1 MKKFVCK
8 LLAVILLLGALTGVL
23 TACKKEPETT
33 TYSVAMGY
41 KISEVWPNHKVLYHH
56 NYLDPKT
63 TLTSNDATVT
73 YNIAGCPRLIIS
85 TRFYVIDNTTGK
97 VVKMIEPPEEYTYNA
112 RYFSRYLIDGNLTE
126 PAQDPYDLGPTDSA
140 DFPMMANSYQLHPKK
155 GLHKL
160 HFWYPRDSAYGFEYF
175 TVFEINI
182 NLQGDDRAPAYL
194 YVEESDDYDMLD
206 VGNYKAYI
214 MKHGLKDNK
223 FLPMIGV
230 KNQAGETILEPM
242 FPLEYNSK
250 ENAPQIVGW
259 FTKMDEY
266 YLLPDTA
273 RPRPRPII
281 SPLLYPKDAGIYL
294 VYFTYTGDETYQ
306 IAEYK
311 CYVIIPRVPV

>member
-1 MKKFVCK
+1 MKKLICK
-8 LLAVILLLGALTGVL
+8 LLAVILLLGALTGVM

-41 KISEVWPNHKVLYHH
+41 EIREVWPEYRTLYRHG
-56 NYLDPKT
+56 YLDPKT
-63 TLTSNDATVT
+63 TLTRNKPNVT
-73 YNIAGCPRLIIS
+73 YDIAGCPRLIVS
-85 TRFYVIDNTTGK
+85 VMFYVIDDTTGRAVK
-97 VVKMIEPPEEYTYNA
+97 QVVPPEEYSRNGTYF
-112 RYFSRYLIDGNLTE
+112 RDYMIDGRITE
-126 PAQDPYDLGPTDSA
+126 PAQDPYDDTKPTDA
-140 DFPMMANSYQLHPKK
+140 DYLMLINSYQLHPKK

-242 FPLEYNSK
+242 FPLEYSFK
-250 ENAPQIVGW
+250 ENTSQIVGW

-281 SPLLYPKDAGIYL
+281 SPLLYPKDAGI
-294 VYFTYTGDETYQ
+294 
-306 IAEYK
+306 
-311 CYVIIPRVPV
+311 